1 MRPSTRYH
9 LRRTQMTSL
18 TGRSW
23 LVNHGPDMGAK
34 LKTPLFK
41 SFVIWFEKLTN
52 DSYEG
57 WKRGENGKLDC
68 F

>member
-1 MRPSTRYH
+1 
-9 LRRTQMTSL
+9 MTSL
-18 TGRSW
+18 IGRSW
-23 LVNHGPDMGAK
+23 LVNYGPDTGAK
-34 LKTPLFK
+34 LKRPFFK

-52 DSYEG
+52 DSYEA

>member
-1 MRPSTRYH
+1 
-9 LRRTQMTSL
+9 MTSL

-23 LVNHGPDMGAK
+23 LVNYGPDMGAK
-34 LKTPLFK
+34 LKRPLFK

>member
-1 MRPSTRYH
+1 
-9 LRRTQMTSL
+9 MTSL

-23 LVNHGPDMGAK
+23 LVNYGPDTGAK
-34 LKTPLFK
+34 LKRPLFK
-41 SFVIWFEKLTN
+41 AFVIWFEKLTN
-52 DSYEG
+52 DSYEA